1 MNKFVLLAGIII
13 AFSCSEKKEI
23 TQIVEVSC
31 GQCNFDIDSP
41 KGCDLAV
48 RIDGT
53 VYFVDGFDIDDFGD
67 AHDEKKGFCEVIRKG
82 EVRGKIIHDRFEMA
96 FLEFRVLDSVVAH

>member
-1 MNKFVLLAGIII
+1 MKKFVLLTVIII

-67 AHDEKKGFCEVIRKG
+67 AHDEKKRFLRSYQKG
-82 EVRGKIIHDRFEMA
+82 ESKRKNN
-96 FLEFRVLDSVVAH
+96 S